1 MLQVFVPPN
10 KNAQQLGSLNMPQL
24 SKRLGDKQPDR
35 AGQADVSCLS
45 YCLVVWHVLHAL
57 IGAIFL
63 SALKRK
69 NIVTD
74 IGVHMTLFARF
85 HPLQYLEE
93 TDQK

>member
-10 KNAQQLGSLNMPQL
+10 KNAQQLASLNMPQL
-24 SKRLGDKQPDR
+24 SKRPRDKQPDR

-45 YCLVVWHVLHAL
+45 YCLVVWHVLHSL

-69 NIVTD
+69 NVVTD
-74 IGVHMTLFARF
+74 IGVHMRLFTLF